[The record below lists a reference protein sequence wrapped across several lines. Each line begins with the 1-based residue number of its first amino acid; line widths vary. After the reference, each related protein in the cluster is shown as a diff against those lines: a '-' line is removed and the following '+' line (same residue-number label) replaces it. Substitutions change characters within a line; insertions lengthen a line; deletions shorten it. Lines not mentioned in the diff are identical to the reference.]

1 MSDIMMR
8 LGSFG
13 FGITTAAY
21 QELQR
26 RTAYKWASNERFGKD
41 DALQATGYGA
51 DTISLPGVVYPEF
64 FSGTEQLNDLRSL
77 AEQLEPQTLIDG
89 RGNMLGQWVI
99 EEVEERGTI
108 FGPQGVALKQEFT
121 LSLRRYQDDG
131 QDVGGVID
139 VITSAIPVPST
150 LSSATQAA
158 SSAAKGTTSLVSSL
172 TSSLA
177 TITGMAGVIGSQAS
191 SINAAVRNGL
201 NTAKRLQNAGSD
213 AARMLGGVKSI
224 ASIPSAMNSLVHVGA
239 EVSRAAGASSSV
251 LKLANIADPT
261 AASAVRN
268 AMIDINRVNVLA
280 VSVRTS
286 AQSVLTKIG

>member
-26 RTAYKWASNERFGKD
+26 KTAYKWASNERFGKD
-41 DALQATGYGA
+41 DALQATGYGP
-51 DTISLPGVVYPEF
+51 DTISLPGVVFPEF
-64 FSGTEQLNDLRSL
+64 FSGTEQVQALRDL

-121 LSLRRYQDDG
+121 VSLRRYQDDG
-131 QDVGGVID
+131 QDVGGTID
-139 VITSAIPVPST
+139 VVASAIPVPST

-158 SSAAKGTTSLVSSL
+158 STAAKGTTSLVSSL
-172 TSSLA
+172 TSSVA
-177 TITGMAGVIGSQAS
+177 AIASMAGAIGSQAS

-201 NTAKRLQNAGSD
+201 NSAKRLQNAGSD
-213 AARMLGGVKSI
+213 AVRMLSGVKSI
-224 ASIPSAMNSLVHVGA
+224 KSIPSAMNSLVIVGG
-239 EVSRAAGASSSV
+239 EVSRSAGAASGV
-251 LKLANIADPT
+251 LKLANIADQT
-261 AASAVRN
+261 AATAVRN

-280 VSVRTS
+280 VGVRTS
-286 AQSVLTKIG
+286 AQSVLTKTG